1 MGASLSSR
9 KAATIFVCCC
19 VIGISPSAAQDSVA
33 DFYNGKTVT
42 IEVGAPPGGVLDLHA
57 RLVSRHFA
65 KHIPGLPA
73 IRVVYKP
80 GAGSKVAAR
89 GLYTVAPRD
98 GTWIT
103 MTFPSAIVD
112 PLLEIKGLDYD
123 PTEFKYIG
131 SGSDEVPICMAR
143 ADGPIDRASELM
155 SKELIISATG
165 PGGTNHDFPTAMAG
179 LLGAK
184 FKIIRGYAGGAQLNL
199 AIERK
204 EVQGVCGS
212 WSFTKAQH
220 PGILDGKL
228 FLKII
233 VQGSMDGDP
242 ELNKAGIPIAATLAS
257 NPMDRQALELFLAR
271 YAFATPYMVPPGVPA
286 ERVAAL
292 RKAFAATMMD
302 AELIAEAKRIN
313 TDIKLTTG
321 EAVQTLVSNIY
332 ESPKP
337 IIERLRAGFS
347 GK

>member
-1 MGASLSSR
+1 MGARLSSR
-9 KAATIFVCCC
+9 KAAALAVFYC
-19 VIGISPSAAQDSVA
+19 VIGALPSAAQDSVA
-33 DFYNGKTVT
+33 DFYKGNTLT

-57 RLVSRHFA
+57 RLVSRHLA
-65 KHIPGLPA
+65 RHIPGLPTV
-73 IRVVYKP
+73 RVVYKP

-89 GLYTVAPRD
+89 GLYAVAPKD

-123 PTEFKYIG
+123 PTKFQYVG

-143 ADGPIDRASELM
+143 TDGPIDRANELM

-212 WSFTKAQH
+212 WSFTKVQH
-220 PGILDGKL
+220 PGILGGKL

-242 ELNKAGIPIAATLAS
+242 QLNKAGIPVAATLAT
-257 NPMDRQALELFLAR
+257 NPMDRQALDLFLAR
-271 YAFATPYMVPPGVPA
+271 YAFATPYILPPGVPA

-302 AELIAEAKRIN
+302 AELVAEARRVN

-321 EAVQTLVSNIY
+321 EDVQTLVSKIY
-332 ESPKP
+332 ESPTP